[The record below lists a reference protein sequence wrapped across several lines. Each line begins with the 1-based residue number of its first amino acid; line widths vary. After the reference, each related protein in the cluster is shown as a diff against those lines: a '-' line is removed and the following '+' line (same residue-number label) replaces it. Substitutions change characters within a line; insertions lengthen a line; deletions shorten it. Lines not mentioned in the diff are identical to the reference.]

1 MTTVSQTDTNQG
13 LIGSLGKNSSA
24 TSADFN
30 MFLKLLTTQM
40 QNQDPLD
47 PMDTSQYTQ
56 QLVQFS
62 QVEQSIQQTST
73 LKDILAQITAGS
85 VADAA
90 TFIGKEALFDTN
102 IAGLTGNA
110 PAKWSWE
117 GARDIASVTAVVS
130 DASGREVSRTS
141 LPASGATGNY
151 SWDGATS
158 SGGRAPNGSYSLELV
173 ATDAAGASVPVSIR
187 SVGTVKEVLTGA
199 GGVTLGVN
207 GAQMALASLV
217 GVKSTSA

>member
-1 MTTVSQTDTNQG
+1 MTSVSQTDTTNQG
-13 LIGSLGKNSSA
+13 LIGSLGKTTSA

-73 LKDILAQITAGS
+73 LKDILSQITAGS
-85 VADAA
+85 MADAA
-90 TFIGKEALFDTN
+90 GFIGKEAIFDTDV
-102 IAGLTGNA
+102 AGLSANS

-117 GARDIASVTAVVS
+117 AGRDVASVTAIVK
-130 DASGREVSRTS
+130 DASGREIDRTT
-141 LPASGATGNY
+141 LAADGATGNY
-151 SWDGATS
+151 SWNGGGKVTS
-158 SGGRAPNGSYSLELV
+158 GTYSLELV
-173 ATDAAGASVPVSIR
+173 ATDAAGGNVPVAIR
-187 SVGTVKEVLTGA
+187 SIGKVKEVLTGA

-207 GAQMALASLV
+207 GAQMPLSLLV
-217 GVKSTSA
+217 GVTAAA

>member
-1 MTTVSQTDTNQG
+1 MTSVSQTDTTNQG
-13 LIGSLGKNSSA
+13 LIGSLGKTTSA

-73 LKDILAQITAGS
+73 LKDILSQITAGS
-85 VADAA
+85 MADAA
-90 TFIGKEALFDTN
+90 GFIGKEAIFDTDV
-102 IAGLTGNA
+102 AGLSANS

-117 GARDIASVTAVVS
+117 AGRDVTSVTAIVR
-130 DASGREVSRTS
+130 DASGREIDRTT
-141 LPASGATGNY
+141 LAADGATGNY
-151 SWDGATS
+151 SWNGGGKVTS
-158 SGGRAPNGSYSLELV
+158 GTYSLELV
-173 ATDAAGASVPVSIR
+173 ATAS
-187 SVGTVKEVLTGA
+187 A
-199 GGVTLGVN
+199 
-207 GAQMALASLV
+207 
-217 GVKSTSA
+217 